1 MNIEVNFVKSA
12 TKKVVIIDIDPIISR
27 SSVHVVGD
35 VDLELLLS
43 MIHSFMV
50 AYTVK
55 QRRKYVVTNVVVLV
69 LLVIG
74 KAHITTNFF
83 ATGAHSRY

>member
-1 MNIEVNFVKSA
+1 
-12 TKKVVIIDIDPIISR
+12 
-27 SSVHVVGD
+27 
-35 VDLELLLS
+35 
-43 MIHSFMV
+43 MV